1 MLVEIQRVATKRFS
15 TYPIPL
21 IFYFLSRCFFCP
33 RMQGSM
39 ETPALGLAE
48 AFIAAG
54 ARTVVQKLWCD
65 EESALVDTVSKSVG
79 RTAVLLLPYTF
90 HPV

>member
-1 MLVEIQRVATKRFS
+1 MRQTVFLRTRSRLKKKNHAV
-15 TYPIPL
+15 PL
-21 IFYFLSRCFFCP
+21 GP

-39 ETPALGLAE
+39 ETPPLGLAE

-65 EESALVDTVSKSVG
+65 EESALVDTVSEC
-79 RTAVLLLPYTF
+79 RETLC
-90 HPV
+90 